1 MKKIINFIIDKKYLI
16 LTLFIIGAIFCV
28 YLSTKVNIN
37 YDIANYLPKSS
48 NVKKGLDI
56 MNDEFDSKTS
66 TFYIMFDD
74 LKEEEKNIVFEDI
87 KKEKNIKSVDY
98 DESEDYNI
106 ENYVCGTSGY
116 TGAFNG
122 CLWKKE

>member
-1 MKKIINFIIDKKYLI
+1 MKKIINFIIDKKYLM

-56 MNDEFDSKTS
+56 MNNEFASKTS
-66 TFYIMFDD
+66 TFNIMFDN
-74 LKEEEKNIVFEDI
+74 LSEKLQNIM
-87 KKEKNIKSVDY
+87 
-98 DESEDYNI
+98 DYNL
-106 ENYVCGTSGY
+106 
-116 TGAFNG
+116 
-122 CLWKKE
+122 CLK